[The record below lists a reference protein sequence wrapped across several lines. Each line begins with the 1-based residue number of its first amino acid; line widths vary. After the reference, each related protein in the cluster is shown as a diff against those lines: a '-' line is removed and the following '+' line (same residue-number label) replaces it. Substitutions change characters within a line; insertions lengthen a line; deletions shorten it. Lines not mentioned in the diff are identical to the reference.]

1 MTGGRPERGAAIVD
15 FALISALTTL
25 VFVAIVQI
33 AIVVHVR
40 NTLIDCAADG
50 ARYGALADRTPAT
63 GASRTRELIT
73 ADLSGAYARD
83 VTARTELVAGVPTI
97 AVTVRAPLP
106 LLGLIGG
113 ARVLTVVGHAL
124 LESPAA

>member
-1 MTGGRPERGAAIVD
+1 VD

-25 VFVAIVQI
+25 VFVAVVQI

-63 GASRTRELIT
+63 GAARARELIT

-83 VTARTELVAGVPTI
+83 VTAHAELVAGVPTI

-106 LLGLIGG
+106 LLGLVGG
-113 ARVLTVVGHAL
+113 GRVLTVVGHAL
-124 LESPAA
+124 LESPGA